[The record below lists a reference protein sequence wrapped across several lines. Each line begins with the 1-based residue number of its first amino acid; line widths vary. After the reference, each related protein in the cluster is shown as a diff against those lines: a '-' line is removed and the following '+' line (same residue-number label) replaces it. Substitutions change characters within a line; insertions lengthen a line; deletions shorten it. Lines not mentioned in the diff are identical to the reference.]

1 MANGLRVLKSYGV
14 KSALVGYGDE
24 FCPAPRLASLPF
36 DYVMLDEQVLAD
48 LMNPEKELSV
58 EALIKYV
65 STFGTECIALGR
77 TTAEESERLVRIR
90 AFGYEDKDPIAITE
104 SDLRAKF

>member
-1 MANGLRVLKSYGV
+1 MANGLRVLKSYGI

-36 DYVMLDEQVLAD
+36 DFVMLDESVLTD

-65 STFGTECIALGR
+65 STFGAEYIALGR

-90 AFGYEDKDPIAITE
+90 AFGYEEKDPIAITE
-104 SDLRAKF
+104 SELRAKF